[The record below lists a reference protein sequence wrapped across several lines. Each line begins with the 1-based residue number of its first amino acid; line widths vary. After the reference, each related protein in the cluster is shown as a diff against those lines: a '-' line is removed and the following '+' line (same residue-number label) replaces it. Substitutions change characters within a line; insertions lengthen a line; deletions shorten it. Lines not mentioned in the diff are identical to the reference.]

1 VWSSL
6 SSRLSKNSPKCVII
20 ESLDGG
26 AFTNNW
32 SHIIPSEGARG
43 KKKQRIK
50 NGWPTAEESVRYLT
64 EKKRRKKA
72 NMYLTHVLAER
83 ERERESVCVL
93 LWGMIPPFPPSF
105 LKRLKKSKRLLQG
118 YYVTSTAEA
127 INYPPKTN
135 SSHSKLSFL
144 SLHLQFDG
152 LSNDNFFPSKFF
164 VCEWRLIN
172 GSGVKYESSKS
183 KLSHLFQFSF
193 LFQNAFC
200 ELLLCTRETFL
211 FLFQLNIIKD
221 R

>member
-32 SHIIPSEGARG
+32 SHIIPSEGASG

-83 ERERESVCVL
+83 ERERERERECVCVL
-93 LWGMIPPFPPSF
+93 LWGIIPPFPPSF
-105 LKRLKKSKRLLQG
+105 LKRLKSPNDYYKGTTSHLLQRQLIIRQKLTP
-118 YYVTSTAEA
+118 V
-127 INYPPKTN
+127 IQNYPFY
-135 SSHSKLSFL
+135 LSI
-144 SLHLQFDG
+144 
-152 LSNDNFFPSKFF
+152 SNLMGYLTIIFFPP
-164 VCEWRLIN
+164 N
-172 GSGVKYESSKS
+172 
-183 KLSHLFQFSF
+183 F
-193 LFQNAFC
+193 LC
-200 ELLLCTRETFL
+200 VS
-211 FLFQLNIIKD
+211 D
-221 R
+221 D